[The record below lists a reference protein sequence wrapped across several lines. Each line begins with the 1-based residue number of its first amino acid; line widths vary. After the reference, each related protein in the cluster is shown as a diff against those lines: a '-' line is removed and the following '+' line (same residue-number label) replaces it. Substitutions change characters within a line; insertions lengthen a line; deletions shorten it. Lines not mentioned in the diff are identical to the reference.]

1 MMRACRSHVA
11 GEAVIAADSS
21 RRAVVAVG
29 ILVMHV
35 AALYALSKMGPQ
47 LKSVVANIPVMVRF
61 VAESQPKPPQQPPQ
75 VKLVSPEIAT
85 PVPEM
90 PLVEIPTAAAPS
102 ERAITLN
109 VARRV
114 ETAPVADRSV
124 PKMIATVE
132 YLREPSP
139 RYPAQSRK
147 MREQGL
153 VVLRVI
159 IDEQGLACDIGVES
173 SSGHARLDA
182 AAKDAVAR
190 AAFRPYIE
198 DGLPRRALVL
208 IPIEFSLNRSA
219 A

>member
-1 MMRACRSHVA
+1 M
-11 GEAVIAADSS
+11 IAADSS

-29 ILVMHV
+29 IFVVHV
-35 AALYALSKMGPQ
+35 GALYALSKMGPE

-61 VAESQPKPPQQPPQ
+61 VAESQPKPQQQPPQ
-75 VKLVSPEIAT
+75 VKLVSPDIAT

-90 PLVEIPTAAAPS
+90 PLVEIPTFAAPS

-114 ETAPVADRSV
+114 ETAPAADRSV

-159 IDEQGLACDIGVES
+159 IDEQGMACDIGVES

-198 DGLPRRALVL
+198 DGMPRRALVL